1 MSPELQVG
9 MLQHLDTFIDARVL
23 NGRGVFELADF
34 KAGIEEMAGAEPG
47 DIPFDVEDDSVIVA
61 RLDHHPYL
69 ERAAIGKGAH
79 IWRFGINQPPRSREI
94 IGR

>member
-1 MSPELQVG
+1 MSPDLQVG
-9 MLQHLDTFIDARVL
+9 MLEHLDAYIDARVL

-47 DIPFDVEDDSVIVA
+47 DIRFDAEDDAVIVA
-61 RLDHHPYL
+61 RLDRHPYL
-69 ERAAIGKGAH
+69 ERAGIGKGAH
-79 IWRFGINQPPRSREI
+79 IWRFGRNQPRRSREI